1 MGGGR
6 LEGVGRPPCAGLLAC
21 SEDTTTEQGAG
32 LERLPDRANNL
43 DEHCDAQ
50 VVTDAHHSP
59 ICTGDAGEP
68 DLCRALS
75 FLRHLAL
82 LF

>member
-1 MGGGR
+1 M
-6 LEGVGRPPCAGLLAC
+6 EGWGARPVLAC
-21 SEDTTTEQGAG
+21 SGDTPTEQGAG
-32 LERLPDRANNL
+32 LERLPDKANNL
-43 DEHCDAQ
+43 DEHCDAHD
-50 VVTDAHHSP
+50 VKDAHHSP